1 MTSLERVEA
10 AVAGGTHPS
19 GKKLDRVPISLLS
32 FQNAARHAGIS
43 VAEYCQNPEKL
54 AAAQI
59 GYWEEFRHD
68 LIDIENGIA
77 AMAEAVGCTVDYA
90 ENDAPWIVK
99 PAISS
104 LEEVDRLQDVDLGTT
119 PAVGALIEATR
130 IVAQTLGS
138 EVCVRGEADQ
148 GPFDL
153 ACEIVGTEQFLMALF
168 DPGLTGAVRKLLTYA
183 QRQVEKLILAQKAA
197 GTRYTMIGESFA
209 GPDVC
214 SPALYKK
221 YAFPFEKSLVGRMK
235 EQGIGVGIHICGN
248 ATAIIEDMVAT
259 GAPYFELDYKID
271 RPAVAAAVRGKT
283 AVFGTVDPSGVLTLG
298 THEEIRQAV
307 KSDLELFAPDKRFVL
322 APGCTLPYSA
332 PFENIH
338 TFVEAGREFGV
349 Y

>member
-1 MTSLERVEA
+1 MISLERVEA
-10 AVAGGTHPS
+10 AVSGGTHPN
-19 GKKLDRVPISLLS
+19 GKELDRVPISLLS

-43 VAEYCQNPEKL
+43 VAEYCQDPKKM
-54 AAAQI
+54 AQAQI

-77 AMAEAVGCTVDYA
+77 AMAEAVGCTVEYA
-90 ENDAPWIVK
+90 ENDAPWITK
-99 PAISS
+99 PAIAT
-104 LEEVDRLQDVDLGTT
+104 LDEVDRLRDVELGST
-119 PAVGALIEATR
+119 PAVKALIEATR
-130 IVAQTLGS
+130 IVAESLGR

-168 DPGLTGAVRKLLTYA
+168 DSDLTDPVWKLLTYA
-183 QRQVEKLILAQKAA
+183 QRQVEKLVLAQKAA
-197 GTRYTMIGESFA
+197 GTHFTMVGESFA

-214 SPALYKK
+214 SPALYKQ
-221 YAFPFEKSLVGRMK
+221 YAFPFEKSLVERMQ
-235 EQGIGVGIHICGN
+235 ESGIGVGIHICGN

-271 RPAVAAAVRGKT
+271 RPVVASAVQGKT
-283 AVFGTVDPSGVLTLG
+283 AVFGTVDPSGVLARG
-298 THEEIRQAV
+298 TPEEIREAV
-307 KSDLELFAPDKRFVL
+307 RSDVEFFAPDKRFVL
-322 APGCTLPYSA
+322 SPGCTLPYST
-332 PFENIH
+332 PFENIR